1 MTELESRL
9 ERCETLTAECEL
21 IAKLTTDSAK
31 RDFYLKLAGHYDQ
44 MADEARRAVATRA
57 VA

>member
-21 IAKLTTDSAK
+21 IAKLATDNAK
-31 RDFYLKLAGHYDQ
+31 RDFYLKLAGHYVQ
-44 MADEARRAVATRA
+44 MAEEARRAAATRA